1 MFCFRE
7 PVCFEGMDNDGICS
21 IYELRGETCI
31 DDLPNECLLN
41 VVRFLMHC
49 ADQDAF
55 GLTCQR
61 WLKIQNEARCS
72 IKFQFRDMSAPNCTK
87 YLSKLLDRFPAL
99 ISVSLVG
106 CTEIS
111 DSALALFPSAG
122 LKLKSILL
130 DCCFSITDDGLS
142 HICNNSK
149 GLSSLSLYR
158 CNISDIG
165 LEHVARSCPNL
176 EIINLS
182 YCANVS
188 DSGIAALG
196 EGCLGL
202 KIVNISFCKNIQGIG
217 FKKCLFLQYL
227 DADSCRL
234 TDDGLCAI
242 PNGSSLQYL
251 NLSHSRNLIDL
262 GSRGFSCI
270 GMACSNLQFLHTRM
284 CRTLDD
290 SAVIEI
296 SRGCPLLKEWNLAVC
311 PQVTVVGWKEV
322 ALNCRNLEILHV
334 NRCRHFCNRSLLFL
348 RSGCPKLSS
357 LYMHG
362 CPNLNPLTVE
372 LFKQARCFVRIILEE
387 NMCAGFC
394 VDEFVKNFAVKV
406 KTKTCLVLQ

>member
-1 MFCFRE
+1 MASD
-7 PVCFEGMDNDGICS
+7 VICS
-21 IYELRGETCI
+21 VYESRGETCI
-31 DDLPNECLLN
+31 ENLPNECLFI
-41 VVRFLMHC
+41 VVTFLMHS

-61 WLKIQNEARCS
+61 WLKIQNEARHS
-72 IKFQFRDMSAPNCTK
+72 IKFQFHDMSAPICIK

-99 ISVSLVG
+99 KSVSLSA
-106 CTEIS
+106 CTEIP
-111 DSALALFPSAG
+111 DSALALFQSAG
-122 LKLKSILL
+122 LKLKNISL

-142 HICNNSK
+142 HICNSSNV
-149 GLSSLSLYR
+149 LSSLSLYR

-182 YCANVS
+182 YCAHVS

-196 EGCLGL
+196 EGCSGL
-202 KIVNISFCKNIQGIG
+202 KVVTISYCRNIQGIG

-227 DADSCRL
+227 DADSSRL
-234 TDDGLCAI
+234 TDDGLSVI
-242 PNGSSLQYL
+242 PNGGSLQYL

-270 GMACSNLQFLHTRM
+270 GTGCANLQFLHTRM

-290 SAVIEI
+290 SAVNEI

-311 PQVTVVGWKEV
+311 PQVTVAGWKEV
-322 ALNCRNLEILHV
+322 AMNCRNLEILHV
-334 NRCRHFCNRSLLFL
+334 NRCRHFCDRSLLFL
-348 RSGCPKLSS
+348 RNGCPKLSS

-372 LFKQARCFVRIILEE
+372 LFRQARFFVRIILEE
-387 NMCAGFC
+387 NMCAGPC
-394 VDEFVKNFAVKV
+394 VDEFVKIQ
-406 KTKTCLVLQ
+406 LLR